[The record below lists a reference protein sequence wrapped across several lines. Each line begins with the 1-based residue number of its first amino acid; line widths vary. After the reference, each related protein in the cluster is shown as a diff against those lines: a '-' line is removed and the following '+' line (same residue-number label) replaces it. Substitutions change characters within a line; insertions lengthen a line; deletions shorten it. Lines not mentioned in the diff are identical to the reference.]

1 MKRTF
6 HHPPAPKGGKKYWR
20 SLGEFAE
27 TPEFRAKLAQ
37 EFPRG
42 AAELEGDEITRRSFM
57 KFMGASVALAGVG
70 LTGCR
75 RPLLHGVP
83 YTKGVEWQIPGEV
96 LHYATSMPR
105 RGGAFPLIATT
116 TNGRPIKLDG
126 NPNVPGFNGTSD
138 IFAQAAILDLY
149 DPDRAT
155 TVLKAANRIAI
166 KPSMDADGKTQDVT
180 LTKEQMD
187 AGTGAGRGKA
197 GGYVEASIDDFW
209 EELAIVKNFY
219 AKNSGDGLAFLAEP
233 CSSPTR
239 ARLVAELQKQFP
251 KMVWAEYEPWTHQA
265 GAAPVYDFSKAD
277 VIVSLDCDFLGASD
291 GTPQSINQ
299 FAQGRKRLGKTQE
312 TMSRLYVIEGRLSLT
327 GSMADH
333 RLRVPSSS
341 IGGIATLLAS
351 KLGNGLPTGNS
362 FAAFNDPNV
371 DAWVTAMAADLQKA
385 GARGLVVA
393 GAMQPA
399 SVHAAV
405 AALNQA
411 LGAPG
416 PLNAGGATGG
426 ATTVAASLSD
436 LAETI
441 SQGTIKTLIV
451 LGGNPAFTAPTEL
464 GFDEVIGQVE
474 QVIRVGLHVDET
486 SAVATSH
493 VPMKHLLE
501 AWGDHLSWDGTY
513 LSQQPV
519 VEPLYP
525 SVSEIELV
533 AFLLDQSTKG
543 FDLVRKTFASASAQ
557 NTFDSNFKPG
567 ETRENTWRQFVHDG
581 YMGGTIFFPPV
592 ASPSASS
599 APKSGPTRPLQPDE
613 YELTFF
619 LGNIDDG
626 RYANNGWLQE
636 LPDTVSKLTWDN
648 ALLVSPNTATKLGVN
663 VMPPNHSS
671 ADLPD
676 TDWNP
681 RTTDNTPFEATP
693 VDPTTAFPMVKL
705 TTPDGRTMEL
715 PVLVVPG
722 QHDQTLSL
730 ALGWGRTAP
739 RLTKAQQDVVTPPL
753 RIAEGAGFNAYAL
766 RTAATPGFVTGVK
779 VEKIA
784 KTYPLAMTQEHN
796 SMEGRGLVREATL
809 DKYHEDPAFVQEIGT
824 DKDTP
829 QGELTGYQN
838 FESGYIPPELNSRTH
853 RSDRPAWGMVI
864 DLNTCVG
871 CNTCTIAC
879 QAENNIPVVGK
890 FQVIRGREMAWIRI
904 DRYFGTDVSAGN
916 PTDSKY
922 LEDPQ
927 VLFQPMACQQC
938 EERAVRAGLPGQ
950 RHNPQRRGAQRHGLQ
965 PLHRHAVLR
974 EQLPVQGAPL
984 QFLQLQ
990 RAAHPDGEA
999 PRPRRR
1005 GGALPRAAGRPRRPA
1020 HLQGLAAE
1028 RDAAEESQRDRAHA
1042 RRDGEMHLLRPAH
1055 RGGEDRAVAQVEP
1068 VRRGLRRHRAAD
1080 RRLQG
1085 RLPAGL
1091 PGGRDHLR
1099 QPERSG
1105 QPGLHRQGRRAQLR
1119 RAGLSRH
1126 TSAHHLPGPR
1136 AQPEHGHA
1144 GRATHRA
1151 HQRVRRG
1158 IERPGKERR
1167 GQSRPPGKREAQHR
1181 RPRAGRGGEGS
1192 ERMKHTLCSAGKG
1205 MTKFP
1210 NYQISRNGELGSGTF
1225 PPSPD
1230 PMSSFGNL
1238 ENLVIWSNPGVPALE
1253 GSSH

>member
-1 MKRTF
+1 MKRIF

-83 YTKGVEWQIPGEV
+83 YTKGVEWQIPGET

-155 TVLKAANRIAI
+155 TVLKVSDPA
-166 KPSMDADGKTQDVT
+166 KT
-180 LTKEQMD
+180 
-187 AGTGAGRGKA
+187 RGKD
-197 GGYVEASIDDFW
+197 YVEASIDDFW
-209 EELAIVKNFY
+209 EELAIVRHDYQKNG
-219 AKNSGDGLAFLAEP
+219 GDGLAILAEP

-239 ARLVAELQKQFP
+239 ERLRGELAKQFP

-265 GAAPVYDFSKAD
+265 GAAPIYDFSKAD

-351 KLGNGLPTGNS
+351 KLGSGLPTGNS
-362 FAAFNDPNV
+362 FAAFNDPTV
-371 DAWVTAMAADLQKA
+371 DAWITAMAADLQKA
-385 GARGLVVA
+385 QGRALVVA

-411 LGAPG
+411 LGVVLYQPFHAR
-416 PLNAGGATGG
+416 LGGAS
-426 ATTVAASLSD
+426 SLSD
-436 LAETI
+436 LAEQI
-441 SQGTIKTLIV
+441 SQGAVKTLVV
-451 LGGNPAFTAPTEL
+451 LCGNPASTAPTEL
-464 GFDEVIGQVE
+464 GFDEIIGQVE
-474 QVIRVGLHVDET
+474 QVIRLGLHVDET
-486 SAVATSH
+486 SAFATTH
-493 VPMKHLLE
+493 VPAKHFLE
-501 AWGDHLSWDGTY
+501 AWGDGISWDGTY

-519 VEPLYP
+519 VESLYP
-525 SVSEIELV
+525 SVSEIELI
-533 AFLLDQSTKG
+533 AFLAGLPDKG
-543 FDLVRKTFASASAQ
+543 FDLIQRTFTGMSGLMFNPTDEPADA
-557 NTFDSNFKPG
+557 
-567 ETRENTWRQFVHDG
+567 WRRYVHDG
-581 YMGGTIFFPPV
+581 WTAGTTGTQIMAANLEQPA
-592 ASPSASS
+592 ASA
-599 APKSGPTRPLQPDE
+599 PTRPLQPDE
-613 YELTFF
+613 YELAFY

-648 ALLVSPNTATKLGVN
+648 ALLVSPNTADKLGVN
-663 VMPPNHSS
+663 LGPPNHSS
-671 ADLPD
+671 ADLKD
-676 TDWNP
+676 TDFNP
-681 RTTDNTPFEATP
+681 RTTDDTPFEVTP

-753 RIAEGAGFNAYAL
+753 RVAEGAGFNAYAL

-829 QGELTGYQN
+829 QGDLTGYQN
-838 FESGYIPPELNSRTH
+838 FESAYIPPQLNDREH
-853 RSDRPAWGMVI
+853 NSDRPAWGMVI
-864 DLNTCVG
+864 DLNSCVG

-904 DRYFGTDVSAGN
+904 DRYFGTDVSGGD

-938 EERAVRAGLPGQ
+938 ENAPCEPVCPVNATVHNDEGLNVMAYNRCIGTRYCANNCPYKVRRFNFFNYNERPIETVK
-950 RHNPQRRGAQRHGLQ
+950 
-965 PLHRHAVLR
+965 
-974 EQLPVQGAPL
+974 LPVLGDVGELYLGPL
-984 QFLQLQ
+984 
-990 RAAHPDGEA
+990 
-999 PRPRRR
+999 
-1005 GGALPRAAGRPRRPA
+1005 AGRDGPLTYKGSPESIM
-1020 HLQGLAAE
+1020 LQKNPNVTVRMRGVME
-1028 RDAAEESQRDRAHA
+1028 KCTYCVQRIEEAKI
-1042 RRDGEMHLLRPAH
+1042 
-1055 RGGEDRAVAQVEP
+1055 
-1068 VRRGLRRHRAAD
+1068 
-1080 RRLQG
+1080 
-1085 RLPAGL
+1085 
-1091 PGGRDHLR
+1091 
-1099 QPERSG
+1099 
-1105 QPGLHRQGRRAQLR
+1105 AQLR
-1119 RAGLSRH
+1119 KSNQFGAGSGDIVLPTDGFKVACQQACPADAIIFGNMNDPASQVSIAKLDERNYGVLAYLGTRPRTSYLGRVRNPNMDMPGAQHIGH
-1126 TSAHHLPGPR
+1126 TSEFEEESKGPEKNGAENPAR
-1136 AQPEHGHA
+1136 PQDAKPDHAQ
-1144 GRATHRA
+1144 
-1151 HQRVRRG
+1151 
-1158 IERPGKERR
+1158 
-1167 GQSRPPGKREAQHR
+1167 
-1181 RPRAGRGGEGS
+1181 
-1192 ERMKHTLCSAGKG
+1192 SAANAKG
-1205 MTKFP
+1205 A
-1210 NYQISRNGELGSGTF
+1210 S
-1225 PPSPD
+1225 
-1230 PMSSFGNL
+1230 
-1238 ENLVIWSNPGVPALE
+1238 V
-1253 GSSH
+1253 